1 MSKNAQWLTMSV
13 RMEEL
18 VMREWVTIFV
28 TANWD
33 LLGKIAPKVWL
44 KASITIE
51 YIGSAYFS
59 IQKIRSI
66 SVN

>member
-1 MSKNAQWLTMSV
+1 
-13 RMEEL
+13 
-18 VMREWVTIFV
+18 MREWVTIFV

-33 LLGKIAPKVWL
+33 LLGKTAQKVWL

-59 IQKIRSI
+59 IQNIQSI
-66 SVN
+66 SIN